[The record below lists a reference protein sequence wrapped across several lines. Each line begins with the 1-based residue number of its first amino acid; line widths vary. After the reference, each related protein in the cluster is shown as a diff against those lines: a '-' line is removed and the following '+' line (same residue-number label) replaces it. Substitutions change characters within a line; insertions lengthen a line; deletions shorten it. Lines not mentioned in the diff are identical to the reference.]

1 MSSSKATV
9 LRIEFMMDHHRDGQT
24 NAARLG
30 VICPGASSAP
40 QFLLARLQ
48 RYSFQLVFQLCSLS
62 RVHLG
67 FTLSVSCKLLS
78 RNYVRTSVNFSSEQ
92 AGGV

>member
-9 LRIEFMMDHHRDGQT
+9 RRIEFMMDHHRDGQT

-40 QFLLARLQ
+40 QFLLARV
-48 RYSFQLVFQLCSLS
+48 QLSTCFPII
-62 RVHLG
+62 
-67 FTLSVSCKLLS
+67 
-78 RNYVRTSVNFSSEQ
+78 
-92 AGGV
+92 

>member
-40 QFLLARLQ
+40 QFLLARVQL
-48 RYSFQLVFQLCSLS
+48 SICFPISLFQLQLLS
-62 RVHLG
+62 
-67 FTLSVSCKLLS
+67 LSVSSRLLS
-78 RNYVRTSVNFSSEQ
+78 RNSVQTSGDLSLEQVRLEM
-92 AGGV
+92 